1 MAETH
6 NGLAGR
12 RQTLLR
18 NLAESPRLELVARLF
33 SICYISGMSTVA
45 EIEAAI
51 EHLPASELRRLRE
64 KFFPRST
71 AAPVVKPKT
80 GAELAEVLRSRFH
93 LRPAEADALAAEMN
107 GARKSPP
114 QPSAWE

>member
-1 MAETH
+1 
-6 NGLAGR
+6 
-12 RQTLLR
+12 
-18 NLAESPRLELVARLF
+18 
-33 SICYISGMSTVA
+33 MSTVA

-64 KFFPRST
+64 KFFSRPA

-80 GAELAEVLRSRFH
+80 GAELAEILSSRFH
-93 LRPAEADALAAEMN
+93 LLPAEADALAAEMSS
-107 GARKSPP
+107 ARKSPP

>member
-1 MAETH
+1 
-6 NGLAGR
+6 
-12 RQTLLR
+12 
-18 NLAESPRLELVARLF
+18 
-33 SICYISGMSTVA
+33 MSTVA

-51 EHLPASELRRLRE
+51 EHLSASELRRLRE
-64 KFFPRST
+64 KFFSHST
-71 AAPVVKPKT
+71 AAPAVKPKT
-80 GAELAEVLRSRFH
+80 GAELAEILPSRFH

>member
-1 MAETH
+1 
-6 NGLAGR
+6 
-12 RQTLLR
+12 
-18 NLAESPRLELVARLF
+18 
-33 SICYISGMSTVA
+33 MSTVA

-64 KFFPRST
+64 KFFSRST

-80 GAELAEVLRSRFH
+80 GVKLAEILPSRFH

-107 GARKSPP
+107 GARKRRRNLRHGSNPR
-114 QPSAWE
+114 

>member
-1 MAETH
+1 LSGER
-6 NGLAGR
+6 LAVFR
-12 RQTLLR
+12 RFAKFFL
-18 NLAESPRLELVARLF
+18 
-33 SICYISGMSTVA
+33 MSTVA

-64 KFFPRST
+64 KFFSRPI

-80 GAELAEVLRSRFH
+80 GAELAEIFPRRFH
-93 LRPAEADALAAEMN
+93 LRPAEADALAAEMSS
-107 GARKSPP
+107 ARKFPP